1 MVVFV
6 VLFVVVGGGGVGSA
20 YILCCRMAELRA
32 RPGAFHE
39 AAEAASCIEE
49 CQLAASN
56 TRLWEDQMH

>member
-6 VLFVVVGGGGVGSA
+6 VLFVVVGGGGGVGSA

-32 RPGAFHE
+32 RLHE

-56 TRLWEDQMH
+56 TRLWED